1 MKSTV
6 VYVSCQL
13 GKNCKLP
20 FRLKNKTSNHPI
32 DKIHCDLWDLHQI
45 IQLKDTSIMLSL
57 LMIILAIIILAI
69 HGSILKKK
77 KRFL

>member
-1 MKSTV
+1 MKSIV

-20 FRLKNKTSNHPI
+20 FSLKNKTSSHPI

-57 LMIILAIIILAI
+57 LIIMIAK
-69 HGSILKKK
+69 HSSIL
-77 KRFL
+77 